1 MSNKK
6 VDTKKK
12 VNMKKRD
19 RMFIIIIGVVIVI
32 AIIVCIMFA
41 FGGKSKDNDGVT
53 DNQTTN
59 TEEGNTESTEPQI
72 DGQIDYTKN
81 ENVKINNNVKE
92 NNSQALLKEKTFE
105 GMKVKD
111 IKLTASEGTT
121 KFLANVENTSSTDF
135 VAQRVVIV
143 FKNKDGSE
151 FDRLDTY
158 LGDIKVGAKAEI
170 DATTTSDLSNAYD
183 FEVVKGE

>member
-6 VDTKKK
+6 VD
-12 VNMKKRD
+12 MKKRD
-19 RMFIIIIGVVIVI
+19 RMFSIIICAVIVI
-32 AIIVCIMFA
+32 AIIVCIVFA
-41 FGGKSKDNDGVT
+41 FGGKSDNKDNNVNNSSTNQDGNSEQQ
-53 DNQTTN
+53 D
-59 TEEGNTESTEPQI
+59 EIIEI
-72 DGQIDYTKN
+72 DGQIDYTNN

-92 NNSQALLKEKTFE
+92 NNSQALLKEKDFE

-135 VAQRVVIV
+135 AAQRVVIV

-158 LGDIKVGAKAEI
+158 LGDIKVGEKAEI

>member
-6 VDTKKK
+6 VD
-12 VNMKKRD
+12 MKKRD
-19 RMFIIIIGVVIVI
+19 RMVVIVI
-32 AIIVCIMFA
+32 AVTIIVAIIVCVMFA
-41 FGGKSKDNDGVT
+41 FNGKESNDNT
-53 DNQTTN
+53 DNSNNNANTT
-59 TEEGNTESTEPQI
+59 TQGGNNQQLENKI
-72 DGQIDYTKN
+72 DGQIDYSKN

-111 IKLTASEGTT
+111 TKLTASDGTT
-121 KFLANVENTSSTDF
+121 KFLTKVENTSSSDF
-135 VAQRVVIV
+135 VAQKVVIV

-151 FDRLDTY
+151 FERLDTY
-158 LGDIKVGAKAEI
+158 LGDIKVGASAEI

-183 FEVVKGE
+183 FEIVKGE